1 MTGWFENIWADSIT
15 GVAGHAG
22 VRVLRG
28 SQLMRQEAVVR
39 KWGASPLVLII
50 TESGGRQM
58 KWARRRKCAA
68 PICVWLF
75 LSSHVVP
82 MLFRT
87 TSTCIH
93 ILHQSSGLVF
103 RSPKSMTSCKRELKS
118 SYLLIFVVTMGFP
131 IPCKILPAVYKILF
145 CSPMPRI
152 PPEWER
158 SLFLFLFRAF
168 TFDLL
173 EICLIFW
180 LSLQECSF
188 SVLVLWNPSILFW
201 DFENSMVLNLL
212 LRK

>member
-1 MTGWFENIWADSIT
+1 MNKVEDHADVWVEGILASRKNLRWNMTGWFENIWADSIT

-58 KWARRRKCAA
+58 KWARRRKSAA
-68 PICVWLF
+68 LICVWLF

-93 ILHQSSGLVF
+93 ILHQSSVLVF
-103 RSPKSMTSCKRELKS
+103 RSPSLWPAARENWR
-118 SYLLIFVVTMGFP
+118 VVTYSSLWWLWDSP
-131 IPCKILPAVYKILF
+131 SHVRSCQLSIKYCSVVPCPQYPQNKRGAY
-145 CSPMPRI
+145 
-152 PPEWER
+152 
-158 SLFLFLFRAF
+158 
-168 TFDLL
+168 
-173 EICLIFW
+173 
-180 LSLQECSF
+180 SF
-188 SVLVLWNPSILFW
+188 SCLG
-201 DFENSMVLNLL
+201 LL
-212 LRK
+212 LLTC